1 MEDRHHTEPWPSARP
16 SGAVPSG
23 DIETTIQHPK
33 PHPLNIADE
42 QLRGLSIDGRYEIG
56 DCIGAGG
63 MSRVYAGVHTQTGVR
78 VAIKLIDPAL
88 SREPATKQRLLS
100 EARAMMELQSS
111 HIVRAHDVGAIPN
124 GQLYVVMEF
133 LDGENLD
140 AILTREGPL
149 PWPRVAA
156 LGAQICS
163 GLATAH
169 RRKIIHRDIKPQN
182 VIRVAVDGNP
192 EHIKIIDFGVAREIR
207 IEAGPTE
214 QGVLPGTP
222 EYMAPELV
230 MQRGARADERTDLYA
245 LGVTLYKLL
254 TGRLPFQGA
263 TYMETLRRHVG
274 EPLTLP
280 SAAAPTLRIPPQ
292 ADALLAKLLA
302 KDPAQRF
309 TSADELAAALRSD
322 RRTPDRH
329 PPVDVVKAPITRP
342 PSTTHKR
349 DLIPP
354 STLIPLEAI
363 VIMPPVARAEITE
376 PPPSQTLDTRFIL
389 LRMSTLLVVS
399 ALFAVGT
406 FTIRPRA
413 ETTPSV
419 KSQTVLARAVT
430 PPKPTT
436 PPPIDTPPIATKQP
450 AVDTPPDSK
459 QPAVDTPDVAPPD
472 DAPDP
477 IAAPPVAAPIEPPIN
492 TPPVIEDPPVIVDP
506 EHPPEPV
513 PAPEPPEPPEPTT
526 PPEPNFGYADA
537 RKLVEEQHKFLRNE
551 CMTQKPKKPLSRL
564 KFRVDVRAT
573 GRPTIS
579 VYSGEKDVR
588 KCVRDVFYFPFDS
601 SPRGGAF
608 EYVVTPTTGNLK
620 PMPID
625 PEKVK

>member
-133 LDGENLD
+133 LDGDNLD
-140 AILTREGPL
+140 ALLAREGPL
-149 PWPRVAA
+149 PWPRVAV

-230 MQRGARADERTDLYA
+230 LQRGARADERTDLYA

-309 TSADELAAALRSD
+309 ASADQLAAALRSD
-322 RRTPDRH
+322 RRTPPDRQA
-329 PPVDVVKAPITRP
+329 PVDAVKAPIPRP

-354 STLIPLEAI
+354 STLIPIEAI
-363 VIMPPVARAEITE
+363 VPPVPRAEITE

-406 FTIRPRA
+406 ITIRPRA
-413 ETTPSV
+413 ETTPSA
-419 KSQTVLARAVT
+419 KPQPVLARAIA
-430 PPKPTT
+430 PPRPTT
-436 PPPIDTPPIATKQP
+436 PPPIDTPPTDSAQP
-450 AVDTPPDSK
+450 AVDTPP
-459 QPAVDTPDVAPPD
+459 VVAPP
-472 DAPDP
+472 ADP
-477 IAAPPVAAPIEPPIN
+477 PTPTDPPPVEPPIN
-492 TPPVIEDPPVIVDP
+492 TPPVAPDPPVIVDP
-506 EHPPEPV
+506 EQPPDPV
-513 PAPEPPEPPEPTT
+513 PAPEPTAPTT
-526 PPEPNFGYADA
+526 PPEPNFGYASA
-537 RKLVEEQHKFLRNE
+537 RKLVEEQHVYLRNE
-551 CMTQKPKKPLSRL
+551 CMIKRPKKPLARL
-564 KFRVDVRAT
+564 KFRFDVRPT

-579 VYSGEKDVR
+579 VYSGEKEVR
-588 KCVRDVFYFPFDS
+588 KCVRDVFYFPLDP

>member
-16 SGAVPSG
+16 SGASAASG
-23 DIETTIQHPK
+23 DIEPTSRHPR

-42 QLRGLSIDGRYEIG
+42 QLRGLSIEGRYEIG

-111 HIVRAHDVGAIPN
+111 HIVRAHDVGALPN
-124 GQLYVVMEF
+124 GQLFVVMEF
-133 LDGENLD
+133 LDGDNLD
-140 AILTREGPL
+140 VLLTREGPL

-192 EHIKIIDFGVAREIR
+192 EHIKIIDFGVARETR

-274 EPLTLP
+274 EPLTPP
-280 SAAAPTLRIPPQ
+280 SVAAPALHIPPE

-302 KDPAQRF
+302 KDPARRF
-309 TSADELAAALRSD
+309 ASADELAAALRSN
-322 RRTPDRH
+322 RRTPL
-329 PPVDVVKAPITRP
+329 PAVDSVKSASPRP

-354 STLIPLEAI
+354 STLIPLEALGAL
-363 VIMPPVARAEITE
+363 PPVARAEITE
-376 PPPSQTLDTRFIL
+376 PPPSLQTLDTRFVL
-389 LRMSTLLVVS
+389 LRMSTLLFVS

-413 ETTPSV
+413 EVTTPA
-419 KSQTVLARAVT
+419 KPQLARADTPKPVVT
-430 PPKPTT
+430 PTTNTPSPSDIQPPLEAPPVAT
-436 PPPIDTPPIATKQP
+436 PPVDPAPPIATP
-450 AVDTPPDSK
+450 PVD
-459 QPAVDTPDVAPPD
+459 APP
-472 DAPDP
+472 AE
-477 IAAPPVAAPIEPPIN
+477 APPTEPPPTEPPPAPIPIDAQ
-492 TPPVIEDPPVIVDP
+492 PVAEGPPVIVDP
-506 EHPPEPV
+506 ELPPDPD
-513 PAPEPPEPPEPTT
+513 PAPEQPEPTT
-526 PPEPNFGYADA
+526 PPEPNFGYASA

-551 CMTQKPKKPLSRL
+551 CMVQKPKKPLARL
-564 KFRVDVRAT
+564 KFRVDVRPG

-608 EYVVTPTTGNLK
+608 EYAVTPTTGTLK

>member
-16 SGAVPSG
+16 SGAVPSD
-23 DIETTIQHPK
+23 DIEATIQHPK

-63 MSRVYAGVHTQTGVR
+63 MSRVYVGVHTQTGVR

-140 AILTREGPL
+140 VLLTREGPL

-230 MQRGARADERTDLYA
+230 LQRGARADERTDLYA

-254 TGRLPFQGA
+254 TGRLPFQGS

-274 EPLTLP
+274 EALTLP
-280 SAAAPTLRIPPQ
+280 SAAAPALRIPPE

-309 TSADELAAALRSD
+309 ASAEELAAALRTD
-322 RRTPDRH
+322 RRTPGRRTP
-329 PPVDVVKAPITRP
+329 PPVDVVKAPLPRA

-354 STLIPLEAI
+354 STLIPIAAI
-363 VIMPPVARAEITE
+363 LPPVARAEITE
-376 PPPSQTLDTRFIL
+376 PPPPSQTLDTRFIL

-413 ETTPSV
+413 EVTTPARSRP
-419 KSQTVLARAVT
+419 VLAQAVL

-436 PPPIDTPPIATKQP
+436 PPL
-450 AVDTPPDSK
+450 
-459 QPAVDTPDVAPPD
+459 APPKD
-472 DAPDP
+472 PPAATPAIAPVV
-477 IAAPPVAAPIEPPIN
+477 APPVAAPPVSDPPIPVDAPPVEPPPVVP
-492 TPPVIEDPPVIVDP
+492 PPVVAPGEPPPLADDPPVGVDP
-506 EHPPEPV
+506 ELPPDPV
-513 PAPEPPEPPEPTT
+513 VPPDTAEPTT
-526 PPEPNFGYADA
+526 PPEPNFGYGDA
-537 RKLVEEQHKFLRNE
+537 RKLVEEQHVYLRNE
-551 CMTQKPKKPLSRL
+551 CMIKRPKKPLARL
-564 KFRVDVRAT
+564 KFRFDVRPD
-573 GRPTIS
+573 GRSIPS
-579 VYSGEKDVR
+579 VFSGEKDVR
-588 KCVRDVFYFPFDS
+588 KCVRDLFKFPFDP

-608 EYVVTPTTGNLK
+608 EYTLTSTSGGLK
-620 PMPID
+620 PVPID